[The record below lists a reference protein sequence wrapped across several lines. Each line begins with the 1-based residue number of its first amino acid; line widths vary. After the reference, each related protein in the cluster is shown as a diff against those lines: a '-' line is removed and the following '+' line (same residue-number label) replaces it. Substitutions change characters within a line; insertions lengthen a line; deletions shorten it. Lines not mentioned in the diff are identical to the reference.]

1 MMQNI
6 NDVIEMILDAG
17 LTAVEH
23 ENNSDF
29 VGGVTHISLLGGKR
43 RVEYYPTTGMV
54 YSNPV
59 KALYSTV
66 RLPKAG
72 IRRAIKLAKT
82 GN

>member
-1 MMQNI
+1 MQSI
-6 NDVIEMILDAG
+6 NDVIEMILNADLA
-17 LTAVEH
+17 AVEH

-29 VGGVTHISLLGGKR
+29 VNGVTHISILGGKR

-59 KALYSTV
+59 KGLYSTF
-66 RLPKAG
+66 RRPKAG

>member
-1 MMQNI
+1 MQNI
-6 NDVIEMILDAG
+6 DDVIEIILNAA

-23 ENNSDF
+23 ENNSDC
-29 VGGVTHISLLGGKR
+29 VDGVTHISILGGKR

-59 KALYSTV
+59 KDIYSRV

>member
-1 MMQNI
+1 MQDI
-6 NDVIEMILDAG
+6 NDAIEMILDAG
-17 LTAVEH
+17 LAAVEH

-29 VGGVTHISLLGGKR
+29 VKGVTHISILGGKR

-54 YSNPV
+54 YANPV
-59 KALYSTV
+59 KDLYSTF

-72 IRRAIKLAKT
+72 IRRAIRLAKT

>member
-1 MMQNI
+1 MQNI
-6 NDVIEMILDAG
+6 DDVIEMILDAG
-17 LTAVEH
+17 LIAVEH
-23 ENNSDF
+23 ENNSDC
-29 VGGVTHISLLGGKR
+29 GDGVTHISILGGKR

-59 KALYSTV
+59 KDIYSKV